1 MYNVVEK
8 KFEPYFSKIINKLKL
23 ISLLVDYSNYLFV
36 QDVFQW
42 NDLLEVDSV
51 VIYLLSL

>member
-8 KFEPYFSKIINKLKL
+8 KYEPYFSKIINKLKL